1 MSPAEAA
8 ASAAIDALY
17 AEPVVYAGGGLPEPK
32 TINVIWSDVAGD
44 PFQGAGNT
52 VRVISAEIQQTDLPA
67 QPAKADRLTRNGTV
81 WQPNDSTR
89 RDDIGKWVVILKQV
103 L

>member
-1 MSPAEAA
+1 MNQAEAS

-17 AEPVVYAGGGLPEPK
+17 GEPVVYAGGGLPEPK
-32 TINVIWSDVAGD
+32 TIDVIWSDVAGD

-52 VRVISAEIQQTDLPA
+52 VRIISAEIQQSDLRA
-67 QPAKADRLTRNGTV
+67 EPAKSDRLTRGDIL

-103 L
+103 V